1 VPQKSERNETGHSRS
16 PFEFQQCRLLV
27 CTQPASCRAF
37 TMHNRILTNKALPF
51 SNIFGVDLLALLHDQ
66 PVLSRKAARRGK
78 RLLSN
83 WSYVRRGQTTV
94 NFEIR
99 AGRVSALIRSQE
111 QSSLRYFDGL
121 AKPAHG

>member
-1 VPQKSERNETGHSRS
+1 MKRVIQD
-16 PFEFQQCRLLV
+16 LLSNFNNV
-27 CTQPASCRAF
+27 ACLYVHNQRHVALSLCTIVFLQIKLF
-37 TMHNRILTNKALPF
+37 LF

-121 AKPAHG
+121 TKPAHG